1 MEQSNFLDK
10 LCNVLEVPTEER
22 SNEEKTITVMQIIKL
37 MDIIRCSEIS
47 SNLMKVKEEEKIKD
61 ALLDRTI
68 KAEFIVN
75 TEIIVNGNTVPAD
88 VIERTLLLKKK
99 LDKFEEEEM
108 NEEEREFFVMWKET
122 ICKLKN

>member
-99 LDKFEEEEM
+99 LDKFEEEM